1 MITALLLLTAAA
13 CSAQPEET
21 ATPAPAATEPAAETV
36 PPAAELTESPVAETE
51 PPAEPEATPE
61 PTQAPVDWESMYL
74 AFLETNF
81 DRLNE
86 SFLGGVAGVG
96 FIDLDL
102 DGTPELLLFD
112 VGASA
117 SMGVQFFDII
127 GGTVECVS
135 ANIQGVGAAFGG
147 ANYSTVYVNC
157 NYYDD
162 FRLMQAG
169 DGSRFFCVESGNG
182 AIDFS
187 YKELITFGSSSEVL
201 SLSNEMYKRTEYDEE
216 GNELS
221 SRCEIAGQ
229 DCTPEEYQAAY
240 DGFFATNTDTGYE
253 EAGVFIWEDSSYDQN
268 YEGVLA
274 MMKAAITAYVP
285 IQ

>member
-1 MITALLLLTAAA
+1 MSAA
-13 CSAQPEET
+13 CTAKPDEAET
-21 ATPAPAATEPAAETV
+21 GAPAATAPVAET
-36 PPAAELTESPVAETE
+36 EPVAPEPTEVPVTETE
-51 PPAEPEATPE
+51 PPAEPVDTPK
-61 PTQAPVDWESMYL
+61 PTQEPVDWESVYL

-102 DGTPELLLFD
+102 DDIPELLLFD

-127 GGTVECVS
+127 NGTVECVS
-135 ANIQGVGAAFGG
+135 ANIQGVGEAFGG
-147 ANYSTVYVNC
+147 AGYSTVYVNC

-162 FRLMQAG
+162 FRLMQAE
-169 DGSRFFCVESGNG
+169 DGSRFYCVESGNG

-187 YKELITFGSSSEVL
+187 YKELITFSSSDGTL
-201 SLSNEMYKRTEYDEE
+201 ALSNEMYKRTEYDDE
-216 GNELS
+216 GNEVF

-229 DCTPEEYQAAY
+229 DCTPEEYQSAY
-240 DGFFATNTDTGYE
+240 DGFFEANADTGHLA
-253 EAGVFIWEDSSYDQN
+253 AGVFIWEDSSYGQN

-274 MMKAAITAYVP
+274 MMKAAITVYVP
-285 IQ
+285 VQLRE